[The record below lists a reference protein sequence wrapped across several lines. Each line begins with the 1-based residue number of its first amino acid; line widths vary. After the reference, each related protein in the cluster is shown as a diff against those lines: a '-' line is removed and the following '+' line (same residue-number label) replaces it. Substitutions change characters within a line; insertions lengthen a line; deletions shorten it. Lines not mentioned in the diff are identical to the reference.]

1 MKVGKINKTNV
12 IKCTLNPYWNFVF
25 KSVLL
30 KVGDCLQFLIYD
42 WDFMATDDYM
52 GTCKMT
58 QIIYSI

>member
-42 WDFMATDDYM
+42 WDFMATDDFM
-52 GTCKMT
+52 GTCM
-58 QIIYSI
+58 I